1 MNTAAL
7 NIVNTGLVILITYQ
21 DTLFTIEWYKK
32 AGNTLTSVFILEFFK
47 TILLS
52 EVLGILVQGVGQ
64 CIDRGCRCRNRES
77 EKRTKQLT
85 QHAYEQLN
93 LGMEF
98 DFSSAVSNIIFI
110 TFMAFSFG
118 PGLPILYPL
127 AAMNLFVI
135 YWSHKTWLLKFFRKP
150 PNFNSDMIRRTMY
163 WIKTAIFAHAILG
176 IMMYNQP
183 QIFLDKPFWN
193 SKA

>member
-77 EKRTKQLT
+77 EK
-85 QHAYEQLN
+85 
-93 LGMEF
+93 
-98 DFSSAVSNIIFI
+98 
-110 TFMAFSFG
+110 
-118 PGLPILYPL
+118 
-127 AAMNLFVI
+127 
-135 YWSHKTWLLKFFRKP
+135 
-150 PNFNSDMIRRTMY
+150 
-163 WIKTAIFAHAILG
+163 
-176 IMMYNQP
+176 
-183 QIFLDKPFWN
+183 
-193 SKA
+193 